1 MSIKIKSKIKVSK
14 PKQKNNKSF
23 LEILFSHKKKKQ
35 KKFHCLKEIKRR
47 VIRVNNLKRELI
59 ELEFQK
65 SQLTNDCYS
74 NYTIKKIRDTESGIL
89 RKQNE
94 TEILKKQ
101 LNQIQNMFWL
111 INPVGLQQQ
120 QQQLQQLQL
129 QLQLQQQQRQ
139 QQKNKNEEE
148 QLKSIIME
156 KIFVNQKQIS
166 LLENRFSFFQKKLE
180 NLKQTK
186 KQEIEK
192 TRKHLETQQGKQL
205 IVEQDQNIKNFK
217 KEIIRIEKRI
227 KKISFELNNLKPL
240 TSNFSQV
247 RNKKDLLDIKTDKLT
262 KENNLMRKKISDLL
276 DGFDTTGYFQFF
288 EKKGTKKASQERK
301 TQNGNEKTTR
311 TNIPNGKGKGKG
323 TGQIR
328 NQKSNKRKMQSVLIK
343 KLKSSHS
350 LDNILSSCENLN
362 QLNSQKEMKKT
373 ESSKRSLSGNTNM
386 NQNNKKILDLN
397 KLFYEY
403 GKSPK
408 RILPKTKSTED
419 TMDRADNNKI
429 VSTNLGLKNRF
440 GKMKNFLNNNHI
452 LLNCTPRV
460 GHLNLQ
466 FIQIKTLDNLL
477 SIPLA
482 VDYFKEFLAKQLNQ
496 ENILFFEEVKDFK
509 TQIRSYKRMKKKAK
523 KIYLKYIK
531 PGSLFEINIIFQCRQ
546 KITDQISQ
554 KQFSLIMF
562 DEAQETVYRH
572 LKRNSWQSF
581 LQSGIYKELI
591 NNLQYDSNYNLNG
604 NIKGCVLVYRMLKKN
619 INKKNVEALNKEF
632 IYKGKQN
639 PAEMVGEELIM
650 MLLDIINTN
659 YNSRKEQIRVKQ
671 ILKSIQFSRFLELS
685 SQLQKVSFACL
696 KNEDDKLRFW
706 INLYNTMT
714 LHCFLINGFPKDKTH
729 YEKLLKNTKYLI
741 NQQYFSLN
749 DIYHGILRCNND
761 PKHNNR
767 NYFKTQQNNIND
779 LMLQKI
785 DTRIHFVCYHYSF
798 PTFIQ
803 IYHKKNFQHS
813 LEKVTKR
820 VLNPL
825 VKINQN
831 KNKIQLPNIFSIYD
845 KDFQSDGNILDW
857 INSHINT
864 KIKIEDKNSYTIK
877 YYNKNISDQ
886 KIVFDHRETLF
897 RKFMN

>member
-14 PKQKNNKSF
+14 PKQKNHKSF

-120 QQQLQQLQL
+120 QLQQQQLHL
-129 QLQLQQQQRQ
+129 QLQLQQQQ
-139 QQKNKNEEE
+139 NKNEEE

-311 TNIPNGKGKGKG
+311 TNIPNGKGKG
-323 TGQIR
+323 QII

-373 ESSKRSLSGNTNM
+373 ESR
-386 NQNNKKILDLN
+386 
-397 KLFYEY
+397 
-403 GKSPK
+403 
-408 RILPKTKSTED
+408 
-419 TMDRADNNKI
+419 
-429 VSTNLGLKNRF
+429 
-440 GKMKNFLNNNHI
+440 
-452 LLNCTPRV
+452 
-460 GHLNLQ
+460 
-466 FIQIKTLDNLL
+466 
-477 SIPLA
+477 
-482 VDYFKEFLAKQLNQ
+482 
-496 ENILFFEEVKDFK
+496 
-509 TQIRSYKRMKKKAK
+509 
-523 KIYLKYIK
+523 
-531 PGSLFEINIIFQCRQ
+531 SLFEINIIFQCRQ

-639 PAEMVGEELIM
+639 PADMVGEELIM